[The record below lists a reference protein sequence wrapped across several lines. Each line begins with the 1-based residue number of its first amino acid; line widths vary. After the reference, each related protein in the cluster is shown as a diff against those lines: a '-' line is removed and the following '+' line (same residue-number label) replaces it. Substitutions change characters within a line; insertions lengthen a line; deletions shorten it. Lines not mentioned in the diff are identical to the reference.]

1 MNDSNEIRFNMK
13 IGPNDRHALWLL
25 DEERWGEEE
34 ENGPL
39 SLVPSIRQPQMTN
52 VTCTAP
58 PMGKCVRNCPL
69 CGQISSG
76 ATRTAVCIT
85 MPTTPGGPN
94 RATPEWNVQMVRL
107 PISTN
112 LNKIANGA
120 RSTCVEYFMNSRD
133 CSLKIPRTPKK
144 KNLKKTK
151 IFFWGFKIRIWEQT
165 NPRIPCLKPF
175 FIFKTLV
182 CQQKFR
188 KIQKKSEKI

>member
-1 MNDSNEIRFNMK
+1 MGRHWSLSLRTNLCYVSCDDWLNFSRVSIKINEAAGQMNDSNEIRFNMK

-112 LNKIANGA
+112 LNKIANEA

-151 IFFWGFKIRIWEQT
+151 IFF
-165 NPRIPCLKPF
+165 
-175 FIFKTLV
+175 
-182 CQQKFR
+182 
-188 KIQKKSEKI
+188 